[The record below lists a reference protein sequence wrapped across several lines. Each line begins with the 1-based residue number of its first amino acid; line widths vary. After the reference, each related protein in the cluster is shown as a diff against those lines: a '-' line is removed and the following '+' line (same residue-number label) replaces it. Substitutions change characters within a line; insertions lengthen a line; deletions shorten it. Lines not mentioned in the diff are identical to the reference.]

1 MLQIK
6 NIYKQYKTGD
16 LIQVALND
24 VSLNFRDNEFVAIL
38 GPSGSGKTTLLN
50 IVGGLDRYDHGDL
63 IINGISTKKY
73 HDRDWDSYRNH
84 SVGFVFQSYNL
95 IPHQSILANV
105 ELALTISGISKSER
119 RQRATDVLTKV
130 GLGDQLHK
138 KPNQMSGGQMQRVAI
153 ARALVNDP
161 DILLADEPTG
171 ALDTE
176 TSIQVMKLL
185 QEVAN
190 DKLVIMVTHNPELA
204 DDYANRIVNLRDGVI
219 LSDSNPLELDE
230 SHAEE
235 AIHQNLGKASMSFI
249 TALTLSFNNLR
260 TKKARTFLTAFAG
273 SIGIIGIAL
282 ILSLSNGVNQYID
295 NVQKDTLSSYPIS
308 IESESIDL
316 TTMMTTMMDQNN
328 KNEIEHDLSQVYSNN
343 IATNMMTAMTEQKKQ
358 NDLAQFLKYLK
369 EEDTGIDKHVTAIQT
384 GYNLDL
390 QIYSSQADDNL
401 KVNPSAML
409 QQGQSGPS
417 VPGLPGMMS
426 SQVFQ
431 EMIDNPELLG
441 AQYDVLAGRFPD
453 QNAHDEVVLVVDKNN
468 EISDMVLYSLGL
480 MDQKEYKEIVN
491 ALATDKKAKES
502 EQKSFSYDEILNT
515 KFKLVLNTD
524 IYSFD
529 KQANKWVDKHE
540 DLNFMKPVIENAMDI
555 KVVGIL
561 RPNPESSAQ
570 SLNGTIAYNHALTEH
585 VINKINDTEIVKE
598 QKENKDTNIF
608 TGLPF
613 DIDNYTETLTLEQVR
628 DWTKTL
634 SDQEQ
639 MQFAQIT
646 ASMSEAQ
653 IIDMV
658 SKQMQASQQEVETY
672 DGNLAKLG
680 VVDLEKPSSINLY
693 PKDFK
698 AKDEIESII
707 KTYNNKQI
715 EQGNENLTLSYTDIA
730 GLMMSSVSVIINM
743 ITYVL
748 IGFVAISLIV
758 SSIMIGIITYISV
771 LERTKEIGILRS
783 IGASKRNISSIFNAE
798 TLILGFLS
806 GGFGIGITLLLL
818 IPINA
823 IIESLS
829 GVASIA
835 SLPWQAGVVLVL
847 ISIFLSML
855 AGLIPSSKAAK
866 QDPVIALRSE

>member
-16 LIQVALND
+16 LVQVALND

-328 KNEIEHDLSQVYSNN
+328 KNEIEHDLTQVYSNN
-343 IATNMMTAMTEQKKQ
+343 IATNMMTTMTEQKKQ

-417 VPGLPGMMS
+417 VPGLSGMMS

-491 ALATDKKAKES
+491 ALATDQKAKES
-502 EQKSFSYDEILNT
+502 EQKSFSYDEILAT

-529 KQANKWVDKHE
+529 QQANKWVDKHE

-570 SLNGTIAYNHALTEH
+570 SLNGTIAYNHTLTEH

-598 QKENKDTNIF
+598 QKENKDTNVF

-613 DIDNYTETLTLEQVR
+613 DIDNYTETLTIEQVR

-634 SDQEQ
+634 SEQEQ
-639 MQFAQIT
+639 MQFAQLT

-715 EQGNENLTLSYTDIA
+715 EQGNENLTLNYTDIA

-748 IGFVAISLIV
+748 VGFVAISLIV

-829 GVASIA
+829 GVAGIA
-835 SLPWQAGVVLVL
+835 SLPWQAGVILVL

>member
-16 LIQVALND
+16 LVQVALND

-73 HDRDWDSYRNH
+73 RDRDWDSYRNH

-328 KNEIEHDLSQVYSNN
+328 KNEIEHDLTQVYSNN
-343 IATNMMTAMTEQKKQ
+343 IATNMMTTMTEQKKQ

-417 VPGLPGMMS
+417 VPGLSGMMS

-491 ALATDKKAKES
+491 ALATDQKAKES
-502 EQKSFSYDEILNT
+502 EQKSFSYDEILAT

-529 KQANKWVDKHE
+529 QQANKWVDKHE

-570 SLNGTIAYNHALTEH
+570 SLNGTIAYNHTLTEH

-598 QKENKDTNIF
+598 QKENKDTNVF

-613 DIDNYTETLTLEQVR
+613 DIDNYTETLTIEQVR

-634 SDQEQ
+634 SEQEQ
-639 MQFAQIT
+639 MQFAQLT

-698 AKDEIESII
+698 AKDEIETII

-715 EQGNENLTLSYTDIA
+715 EQGNENLTLNYTDIA

-748 IGFVAISLIV
+748 VGFVAISLIV

-829 GVASIA
+829 GVAGIA
-835 SLPWQAGVVLVL
+835 SLPWQAGVILVL

>member
-16 LIQVALND
+16 LVQVALND

-328 KNEIEHDLSQVYSNN
+328 KNEIEHDLTQVYSNN
-343 IATNMMTAMTEQKKQ
+343 IATNMMTTMTEQKKQ

-369 EEDTGIDKHVTAIQT
+369 EEDTDIDKHVTAIQT

-417 VPGLPGMMS
+417 VPGLSGMMS

-491 ALATDKKAKES
+491 ALATDQKAKES
-502 EQKSFSYDEILNT
+502 EQKSFSYDEILAT

-529 KQANKWVDKHE
+529 QQANKWVDKHE

-570 SLNGTIAYNHALTEH
+570 SLNGTIAYNHTLTEH
-585 VINKINDTEIVKE
+585 VINKINDTQIVKE
-598 QKENKDTNIF
+598 QKENKDTNVF

-613 DIDNYTETLTLEQVR
+613 DIDNYTETLTIEQVR

-634 SDQEQ
+634 SEQEQ
-639 MQFAQIT
+639 MQFAQLT

-653 IIDMV
+653 VIDMV
-658 SKQMQASQQEVETY
+658 SKQMQASQQEIETY

-715 EQGNENLTLSYTDIA
+715 EQGNENLTLNYTDIA

-748 IGFVAISLIV
+748 VGFVAISLIV

-829 GVASIA
+829 GVAGIA
-835 SLPWQAGVVLVL
+835 SLPWQAGVTLVL

>member
-235 AIHQNLGKASMSFI
+235 AIHQNLGKASMSFV

-328 KNEIEHDLSQVYSNN
+328 KNDIEHDLSQVYSNN
-343 IATNMMTAMTEQKKQ
+343 IATNMMTTMTEQKKQ

-409 QQGQSGPS
+409 QQGQSGPN
-417 VPGLPGMMS
+417 VPGLSGMMS

-491 ALATDKKAKES
+491 ALATDQKAKES
-502 EQKSFSYDEILNT
+502 EQKSFSYDEILAT

-529 KQANKWVDKHE
+529 QQANKWVDKHE

-570 SLNGTIAYNHALTEH
+570 SLNGTIAYNHTLTEH

-598 QKENKDTNIF
+598 QKENKDTNVF

-613 DIDNYTETLTLEQVR
+613 DIENYTETLTIEQVR

-634 SDQEQ
+634 SEQEQ
-639 MQFAQIT
+639 MQFAQLT

-653 IIDMV
+653 VIDMV
-658 SKQMQASQQEVETY
+658 SKQMQASQQEIETY

-680 VVDLEKPSSINLY
+680 VVDLDKPSSINLY

-715 EQGNENLTLSYTDIA
+715 EQGNENLTLNYTDIA

-748 IGFVAISLIV
+748 VGFVAISLIV

-829 GVASIA
+829 GVAGIA
-835 SLPWQAGVVLVL
+835 SLPWQAGVILVL